1 MNQPAPGAPPAPRRV
16 RLKPW
21 LVAQVNSCQYPGLQW
36 VNGDRK
42 FFYIPW
48 RHATRHGPGQEGDN
62 TIFKAWA
69 KETGKYTEGVDEA
82 DPAKWKANLRC
93 ALNKSRDFRLIY
105 DGPRDMPPQPYKIYE
120 VCSHGPA
127 PTEAQPSEDH
137 TFGPGEEEEEEEEE
151 LQRMLPSLSLTEA
164 VQPGPSMGPYSVPK
178 EELKWPPTLQP
189 PVVLGPSAPEPNLLA
204 HPHNDPAS
212 FGELLPE
219 VLLEP
224 GPLAASLPPAGE
236 QLLPDLLISP
246 HMLPLT
252 DLEIKFQYRGR
263 PPCALTISN
272 PHGCRLFY
280 SQLEATQEQVELFG
294 PVSLEQVRFPSPED
308 IPSEKQRFYTNQLL
322 DVLDRGLILQLQ
334 GQDLYAIRL
343 CQCKVFWSGPCAE
356 ADATRPNPIQREVKT
371 KLFSLE
377 QFLHE
382 LILFQKGQ
390 TNTPPPFE
398 IFFCFGEEWPDRK
411 PREKKLITVQ
421 VVPVAARLL
430 LEMFSGE
437 LSWSA
442 DSIRLQI
449 SNPDLKDRM
458 VEQFKELHHLWQS
471 QQRVQAVAQAPP
483 GPGLMA
489 DQGPWP
495 MHPVGMQ

>member
-1 MNQPAPGAPPAPRRV
+1 MNQPGPGAPPPPRRV

-36 VNGDRK
+36 VNGDKK

-48 RHATRHGPGQEGDN
+48 RHATRHGTSQEGDN

-120 VCSHGPA
+120 VCSNGPA
-127 PTEAQPSEDH
+127 PT
-137 TFGPGEEEEEEEEE
+137 G
-151 LQRMLPSLSLTEA
+151 
-164 VQPGPSMGPYSVPK
+164 
-178 EELKWPPTLQP
+178 
-189 PVVLGPSAPEPNLLA
+189 
-204 HPHNDPAS
+204 
-212 FGELLPE
+212 
-219 VLLEP
+219 
-224 GPLAASLPPAGE
+224 SLPPAGE
-236 QLLPDLLISP
+236 QLLPNLLISP

-263 PPCALTISN
+263 PPRSLTISN

-308 IPSEKQRFYTNQLL
+308 IPSDKQRFYTNQLL

-343 CQCKVFWSGPCAE
+343 CQCKVFWSGPCASVHSSH
-356 ADATRPNPIQREVKT
+356 PNPIQREVKT

-377 QFLHE
+377 HFLNE

-390 TNTPPPFE
+390 INAPPPFE

-458 VEQFKELHHLWQS
+458 VEQFKELHHIWQS
-471 QQRVQAVAQAPP
+471 QQRLQPVAQAPP
-483 GPGLMA
+483 VAGLGA
-489 DQGPWP
+489 AQEPWP